1 MQKRLI
7 LNSQHLSITI
17 SRLSHQLV
25 ENHNDFKNSVLL
37 GLQPRGIYL
46 AERIKSVLEDITK
59 SSILLGYLDTTFYR
73 DDFRKRDDVLNP
85 SEMNVPFS
93 VEDKKVILI
102 DDVLYTGRTIR
113 AAMDAVNSFGRPS
126 KIEFLTLIDRIYSR
140 DIPVEANY
148 IGKKVNTLQTQKVLV
163 ELKEQGKAKDNI
175 WLINKEKND
184 PAK

>member
-1 MQKRLI
+1 MQKRLL

-25 ENHNDFKNSVLL
+25 ENHDNFEESVLL

-46 AERIKSVLEDITK
+46 AERIKLELEKIIGAK
-59 SSILLGYLDTTFYR
+59 IKLGYLDTTFYR
-73 DDFRKRDDVLNP
+73 DDFRSRNEVLNP
-85 SEMNVPFS
+85 SEMKVPFS
-93 VEDKKVILI
+93 VEGKKVILI

-113 AAMDAVNSFGRPS
+113 AAMDAVNSFGRPA

-163 ELKEQGKAKDNI
+163 ELKEQGKSKDNI
-175 WLINKEKND
+175 WLINKELDDSSK
-184 PAK
+184 